1 MKVKQTSNLAIHSL
15 DSSFI
20 YAVRGEPVQILIRGL
35 SLTAALYIEQRCPPV
50 PPRTHKGLLYISGYH
65 VLL

>member
-15 DSSFI
+15 DSSFTHT
-20 YAVRGEPVQILIRGL
+20 VRGEPMQILIRGL
-35 SLTAALYIEQRCPPV
+35 SSTAALYIEQRRPPTL
-50 PPRTHKGLLYISGYH
+50 PWTHKGLMYISGYH